1 MNDAKANS
9 CMQHLSIQYGVV
21 LARPHR
27 WISSPAAH
35 AYPTGRLRLPS
46 GFEQSHVIRSVTR
59 MPGTLTLKACCG
71 KTCGDWPTRNAR
83 ETFAMFHVLSHRGFP
98 PWLQQR
104 WRSGLGMRPLHFTH
118 SEIPSES
125 AHGHAGMVRLSAQ
138 TMGSSDRHVRWCRF
152 YFGRLFTL
160 RRWRNE

>member
-1 MNDAKANS
+1 MIDAKANS
-9 CMQHLSIQYGVV
+9 CMQHLSIQYGVRSRTGQTTP
-21 LARPHR
+21 LD
-27 WISSPAAH
+27 SFSGGTFLQS
-35 AYPTGRLRLPS
+35 YPTGRLRLPS

-59 MPGTLTLKACCG
+59 MPGTLTFKACCG

-104 WRSGLGMRPLHFTH
+104 WRSGLGMRPLFFTH

-125 AHGHAGMVRLSAQ
+125 AHGHAGMVRLSAH
-138 TMGSSDRHVRWCRF
+138 TTGSSDRHI
-152 YFGRLFTL
+152 
-160 RRWRNE
+160 